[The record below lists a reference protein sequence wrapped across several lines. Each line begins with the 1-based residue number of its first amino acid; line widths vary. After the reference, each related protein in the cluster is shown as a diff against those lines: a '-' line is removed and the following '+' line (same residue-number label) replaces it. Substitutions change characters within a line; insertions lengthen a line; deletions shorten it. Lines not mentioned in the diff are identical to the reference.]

1 MPKFKKGDICICS
14 YSLRKT
20 GNGTIQVKKDCKV
33 RITSLDRLNKISI
46 SEDITIDDTTYCYNV
61 YNIDYDRYEKIGEF
75 YLKLDLEETRSQ
87 KLKKLLK

>member
-20 GNGTIQVKKDCKV
+20 GNGGLQVKKDCKV
-33 RITSLDRLNKISI
+33 RITSLDRLNKISL
-46 SEDITIDDTTYCYNV
+46 SDYDIDDTTYCYNV

-75 YLKLDLEETRSQ
+75 
-87 KLKKLLK
+87 